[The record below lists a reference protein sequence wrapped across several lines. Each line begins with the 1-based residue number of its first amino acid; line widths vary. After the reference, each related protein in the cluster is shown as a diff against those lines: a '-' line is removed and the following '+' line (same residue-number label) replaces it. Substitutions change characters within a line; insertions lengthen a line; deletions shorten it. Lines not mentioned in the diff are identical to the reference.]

1 MYVFSAIAISVACQA
16 VVVRPCNPQRV
27 LLRIFRIL
35 VAWSAESAAAE
46 VVGSFQH

>member
-1 MYVFSAIAISVACQA
+1 MYVFSAIAISVACQSSSFLA
-16 VVVRPCNPQRV
+16 TLRQRV